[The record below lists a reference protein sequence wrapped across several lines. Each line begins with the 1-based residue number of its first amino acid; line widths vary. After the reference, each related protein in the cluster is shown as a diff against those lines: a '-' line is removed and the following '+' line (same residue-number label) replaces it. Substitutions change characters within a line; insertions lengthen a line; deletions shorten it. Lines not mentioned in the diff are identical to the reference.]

1 MELQGLLTEIGH
13 AGSPHIISGFFS
25 GWFRVVRTRE
35 VENPGRHLSSSTAS
49 RSILR
54 AQPFSSTA
62 AIFLSS
68 NTTARFLA
76 LPKNN
81 RNPNLVRP
89 FSSTFP
95 RNSTFPGKCLHF
107 HRFAAFS
114 SLSSAKDQNPSQEL
128 AVLLEVD
135 GVLLDADQLG
145 NQSFNEA
152 FKKVGLGYE
161 YWTEPLYLGLLR
173 TSAGDEEKMLN
184 LYFNS
189 IG

>member
-1 MELQGLLTEIGH
+1 MD
-13 AGSPHIISGFFS
+13 S
-25 GWFRVVRTRE
+25 
-35 VENPGRHLSSSTAS
+35 AS